1 MEPYIQFRGDS
12 YEVARHIRDALEA
25 AFDYFEIEFPQES
38 RPGFADE
45 NVKIQKL
52 VYRVSEDR
60 GLPIIR
66 TWYRYGQFEPYSI
79 FRPSSMSAGP
89 LENPEGRVPAADDPS
104 GITREEIMGYLIEE
118 DLVDDWEKPL
128 FEFLRENYEDWA
140 AEDYRDIYL
149 TNLQVLE
156 ILGNIE
162 QEEELT
168 EAAGDYVD
176 GLKAPTMDL
185 YYELKKHPAFGED
198 VLEHLREFFDNLQT
212 ALISVADREEIRPTQ
227 LQAIRRAS
235 PVYHNYIWPWPAML
249 ISVNEARGPEAE
261 LPQFTEKGHEYI
273 TEYSRTYPNRRRDW
287 KSELSDADLVADP
300 VAFQRVRG
308 RVSETMGAL
317 ETASLLGAGD
327 E

>member
-12 YEVARHIRDALEA
+12 YEVAQHIRDALEA
-25 AFDYFEIEFPQES
+25 AFDHFEIEFPQGS
-38 RPGFADE
+38 RPGFSDE

-52 VYRVSEDR
+52 VYRVAEDR

-79 FRPSSMSAGP
+79 FRPSNMSAGP

-104 GITREEIMGYLIEE
+104 GITRQEIMGYLIEE
-118 DLVDDWEKPL
+118 DLIDDWKKPL
-128 FEFLRENYEDWA
+128 FEFLRENYEYWA

-149 TNLQVLE
+149 TNLQILE
-156 ILGNIE
+156 TLEEIH
-162 QEEELT
+162 QEEELIET
-168 EAAGDYVD
+168 AEHYVTS
-176 GLKAPTMDL
+176 LKAPTMDL
-185 YYELKKHPAFGED
+185 YYELNRHPAFGEE
-198 VLEHLREFFDNLQT
+198 VQGHLRAFFDDLQT
-212 ALISVADREEIRPTQ
+212 ALVSVAGKEDIRPTQ
-227 LQAIRRAS
+227 VQAIRRAS

-261 LPQFTEKGHEYI
+261 LPQFTERGHEYI
-273 TEYSRTYPNRRRDW
+273 TEYSQTYPNRRRDW

-300 VAFQRVRG
+300 TEFQQVRG
-308 RVSETMGAL
+308 RVSKPMGAL